1 VAGNAQ
7 QTVPGAS
14 PLERREGLV
23 RGLLVRNWRLKITA
37 LALAVMLWVTMRLT
51 DDRTDRL
58 TIPGVAVRV
67 EHVHRDWFL
76 RQPPS
81 PAAVRMSVS
90 GPVGDILRAA
100 MSRPAIVIRVDSVSK
115 EDTVLTLT
123 HDWVTNIDR
132 NSVNV
137 ENFQP
142 STVRLLFER
151 NQEEEIPVSVRLAGE
166 VPDSLAL
173 VAEPRANLLF
183 TRVRG
188 PASQVDALETV
199 FLEPFD
205 LDRLTGPGRFEVPL
219 DTAGLGG
226 LVVNP
231 TMATLTVEVAARR
244 SRVLAPVP
252 VEFPDAGANL
262 ELDPAMV
269 AVTLYGAEAVL
280 NRADTTGIR
289 VRVAEDAAAVRAE
302 AAQDRPVRVPLVLSG
317 LPAWVEGAVEPDSVT
332 VLGAGVP

>member
-1 VAGNAQ
+1 
-7 QTVPGAS
+7 
-14 PLERREGLV
+14 
-23 RGLLVRNWRLKITA
+23 
-37 LALAVMLWVTMRLT
+37 
-51 DDRTDRL
+51 
-58 TIPGVAVRV
+58 
-67 EHVHRDWFL
+67 
-76 RQPPS
+76 
-81 PAAVRMSVS
+81 
-90 GPVGDILRAA
+90 